1 MNDHDILV
9 SDLKWAIY
17 RSWLREKTTHV
28 RTALPVEA
36 VLGALETLDI
46 GNYHAASI
54 GSMDKQEARLVE
66 AWSADNNDGWR
77 IRVSIS
83 CPTQAGFPTAK

>member
-9 SDLKWAIY
+9 SDLKRAIY
-17 RSWLREKTTHV
+17 DSWLREKITHV
-28 RTALPVEA
+28 QTVLPVEA

-46 GNYHAASI
+46 GDYHAASI
-54 GSMDKQEARLVE
+54 GSMDYLVE

-83 CPTQAGFPTAK
+83 CLSQAGFPTAK